1 MLARGRIARSEPA
14 KHTFESSHPCPATGK
29 SLVADYVVDHMNP
42 LACGGGDDPGNMQ
55 WQTTAEAKAKDA
67 WERKGILEI
76 SGSPRLALRPHCAGG
91 TSALRR

>member
-1 MLARGRIARSEPA
+1 M
-14 KHTFESSHPCPATGK
+14 
-29 SLVADYVVDHMNP
+29 ADYVVDHMNP

-76 SGSPRLALRPHCAGG
+76 SGSRALLCDLTARAGRVLSEDDPVAG
-91 TSALRR
+91 ALIVFA